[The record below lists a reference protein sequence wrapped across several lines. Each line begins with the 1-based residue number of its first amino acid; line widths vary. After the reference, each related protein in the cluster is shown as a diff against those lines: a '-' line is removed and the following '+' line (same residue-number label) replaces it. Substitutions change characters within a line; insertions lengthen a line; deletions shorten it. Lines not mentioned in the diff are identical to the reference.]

1 MLIFNL
7 KFINLAMFTLIK
19 KTSWRLWYFK
29 KNIWLKVEVHT
40 IFTYNFHCNML
51 EIFWEGVIYRYI
63 TMQELFLLLDS
74 QYALKR
80 IPVGFI
86 WELTIKLLLTLA
98 WLGPP
103 HHILVNE
110 LAEGNWI
117 LCCVQVSVYK
127 SGTDNA
133 IKYI

>member
-1 MLIFNL
+1 
-7 KFINLAMFTLIK
+7 
-19 KTSWRLWYFK
+19 
-29 KNIWLKVEVHT
+29 
-40 IFTYNFHCNML
+40 ML